1 MDFEILIIGSDINAY
16 YMARCTHEA
25 YGKKAYMLAHSKM
38 AFTHYSNIINIIYND
53 KIWDEKHFLK
63 AINKFAKEFKKKKIL
78 LISSNETYAAFLVN
92 NQLPENCVYN
102 YPNKNILNSFIN
114 KEKFYKKYA
123 KYDIDIPN
131 TIYYACTSKSKPKIK
146 GLTYPV
152 IIKPAD
158 VVKYN
163 HISFEGKNKIYK
175 VHDENEALKVIDNI
189 KNGGYDD
196 TLIIQE
202 FIPGDDS
209 YLFDSVVYCNK
220 NGIVTDMTFA
230 QIGLQEHKKTMIGNA
245 AILINGYN
253 TYNIDVKPVIKKL
266 KSFMEEIGYTGFAEF
281 DLKYD
286 YRDKKFKV
294 LEINARQGRCSYYL
308 SALGGNLV
316 KILVDDV
323 IFNKERKF
331 KYYDDK
337 VLLSFVPK
345 CIAEKYLKNEQFK
358 QEVLKLW
365 NSRVNPV
372 VYNKDQSLKR
382 SILLWKVS
390 RRYIQDYQNATW
402 DNEVDK

>member
-1 MDFEILIIGSDINAY
+1 MDFEILILGSDINAY

-25 YGKKAYMLAHSKM
+25 YGKKAYMLARNKM

-63 AINKFAKEFKKKKIL
+63 AINKFAKSFKNKKIL
-78 LISSNETYAAFLVN
+78 LISSNETYASFLVN
-92 NQLPENCVYN
+92 NSLPENCVYN
-102 YPNKNILNSFIN
+102 YPRKQILNNFIN
-114 KEKFYKKYA
+114 KEKFYKTYA
-123 KYDIDIPN
+123 KYDIDIPQ
-131 TIYYACTSKSKPKIK
+131 TIYYSCVSKSKPRIK
-146 GLTYPV
+146 NLTYPL

-163 HISFEGKNKIYK
+163 HLDFVGKNKIYK
-175 VHDENEALKVIDNI
+175 VEDETEALKVIESI
-189 KNGGYDD
+189 KIGGYND

-202 FIPGDDS
+202 YIPGDDS
-209 YLFDSVVYCNK
+209 YLFDSVIYCNK
-220 NGIVTDMTFA
+220 KALATDMTFA
-230 QIGLQEHKKTMIGNA
+230 QIGLQEHKNTMIGNA
-245 AILINGYN
+245 AVLINGYN
-253 TYNIDVKPVIKKL
+253 TYNIDVKPVIEKL

-308 SALGGNLV
+308 TALGGNLV

-323 IFNKERKF
+323 ILNKKREF

-345 CIAEKYLKNEQFK
+345 KIVKEYIKNVEFK

-365 NSRVNPV
+365 PNRVNPV
-372 VYNKDQSLKR
+372 VYEKDKNLKR
-382 SILLWKVS
+382 SILLWKV
-390 RRYIQDYQNATW
+390 RKKYINDYQNATW
-402 DNEVDK
+402 NRKGTK